1 MCKERP
7 KKSCRVVYGQT
18 EEVWEA
24 GLAAP
29 ERFKA
34 RSGRGLV
41 CRTQEPGFYPEC
53 KANPKPTEGPE
64 VGM

>member
-7 KKSCRVVYGQT
+7 KKKVAEWCTGRQKRQAW
-18 EEVWEA
+18 VWEA

-41 CRTQEPGFYPEC
+41 C
-53 KANPKPTEGPE
+53 
-64 VGM
+64 